1 MAVTSS
7 DLKQSWKNDKMSVS
21 YSAEKRALILES
33 RGLDFD
39 DAVQIF
45 AGTAL
50 TVEDDR
56 KDYGETR
63 YLTLG
68 MLGGRLVAVVWTP
81 RGEGRHII
89 TMWKAND
96 RERKRY
102 EAQSG

>member
-1 MAVTSS
+1 MDITF
-7 DLKQSWKNDKMSVS
+7 D
-21 YSAEKRALILES
+21 AEKRALILVT

-39 DAVQIF
+39 DAVHAF

-50 TVEDDR
+50 TIEDDR
-56 KDYGETR
+56 QDYGETR
-63 YLTLG
+63 YQTMGLLK
-68 MLGGRLVAVVWTP
+68 GRLVVVVWTP

-102 EAQSG
+102 EAQLE

>member
-1 MAVTSS
+1 M
-7 DLKQSWKNDKMSVS
+7 DIS
-21 YSAEKRALILES
+21 YDPEKRALILAT

-39 DAVQIF
+39 DAVHVF

-68 MLGGRLVAVVWTP
+68 KLGDRLVAVVWTP
-81 RGEGRHII
+81 RDEARDII
-89 TMWKAND
+89 TMWKANE

-102 EAQSG
+102 EARLE

>member
-1 MAVTSS
+1 MEITY
-7 DLKQSWKNDKMSVS
+7 D
-21 YSAEKRALILES
+21 AEKRALILKT

-39 DAVQIF
+39 HAVHVF

-56 KDYGETR
+56 KEYGETR

-68 MLGGRLVAVVWTP
+68 MLGDRVVAVVWTP
-81 RGEGRHII
+81 RDEGRHII

-96 RERKRY
+96 RERKKY
-102 EAQSG
+102 EAQSE

>member
-1 MAVTSS
+1 MEITYDS
-7 DLKQSWKNDKMSVS
+7 
-21 YSAEKRALILES
+21 EKRTLILES

-45 AGTAL
+45 AGPVFDL
-50 TVEDDR
+50 EDDR
-56 KDYGETR
+56 KEYGETR
-63 YLTLG
+63 YITF
-68 MLGGRLVAVVWTP
+68 GRLSERMVAVVWTP

-102 EAQSG
+102 EDRLE